1 MLDFVHPIS
10 AEGGAAR
17 STGSAGTTNPA
28 GNSLR
33 NMSPELVCW
42 SRQGKPFPQNDVL
55 AGTVAV

>member
-28 GNSLR
+28 GNL
-33 NMSPELVCW
+33 LVW
-42 SRQGKPFPQNDVL
+42 PRYAADAQG
-55 AGTVAV
+55 